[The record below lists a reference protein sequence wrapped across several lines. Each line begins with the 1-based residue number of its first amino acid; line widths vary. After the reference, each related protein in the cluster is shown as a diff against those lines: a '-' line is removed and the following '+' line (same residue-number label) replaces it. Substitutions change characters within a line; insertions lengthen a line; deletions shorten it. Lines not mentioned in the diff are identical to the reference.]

1 MHLLNRIP
9 LAFKNWIA
17 SFPEKHRSKVL
28 MTLILFPIL
37 VLFEDFLEW
46 TPNSYRYNI
55 SSESGTSWNTQNRRF
70 ELPNEVGEDNYCE
83 SKSRLEDA
91 SIVVHDDDHNVY
103 VEPFD
108 DCLKRVSAEMK
119 LETMGYVWHPL
130 FKAGTFSIS
139 ANIRGSI
146 KTIEYQGY
154 SKIVREYDITG
165 SQHLSGSFQ
174 WYGTCRYGT
183 MRRALLNHAGQ
194 RLGKSI
200 LKKLREDE

>member
-1 MHLLNRIP
+1 M
-9 LAFKNWIA
+9 AFKNWFA

-55 SSESGTSWNTQNRRF
+55 SSESGTSWNTENRRF
-70 ELPNEVGEDNYCE
+70 ELPTGVQVEHDCD
-83 SKSRLEDA
+83 KFRLEEA
-91 SIVVHDDDHNVY
+91 SIKVYDDDDNVY
-103 VEPFD
+103 VAPFD
-108 DCLKRVSAEMK
+108 DCVKRVSAKMK

-130 FKAGTFSIS
+130 FKAGTFSVS

-146 KTIEYQGY
+146 KTIDYQGD

-165 SQHLSGSFQ
+165 SQHLNGSFQ

-183 MRRALLNHAGQ
+183 MRRTLLNHAGQ
-194 RLGKSI
+194 RLGKAI